1 MVGVIG
7 HGGTWIKEVG
17 KYRVVLGAN
26 SDCTKTI
33 AYQTAEGPVSDFI
46 QNDNVPWDNL
56 KRELTT
62 RFAEITDTQP
72 AMYVLRRT
80 KQKSAET
87 VQLFAEQNPEPPES
101 KHKKLHVTKNR
112 KTWFNER
119 QKAKTFGCA
128 WPSKKLHR
136 GDHAEVTSIPPPSN
150 MNWCIFLILLIHH

>member
-1 MVGVIG
+1 MRVGG
-7 HGGTWIKEVG
+7 DRAWWDMDKGGR

-46 QNDNVPWDNL
+46 QRYSQQNDNVPWDIL

-62 RFAEITDTQP
+62 RFAEITDAQH

-80 KQKSAET
+80 KQKAAGT

-101 KHKKLHVTKNR
+101 KHKKLHVTR
-112 KTWFNER
+112 R
-119 QKAKTFGCA
+119 
-128 WPSKKLHR
+128 
-136 GDHAEVTSIPPPSN
+136 
-150 MNWCIFLILLIHH
+150 